1 MNLNHQLK
9 ILMFGWEFPPHNSG
23 GLGVACKGLANAI
36 VKQGATIS
44 FVLPKKMNCD
54 NSPFKFIFPDNN
66 SDGLE
71 IKNIDSLL
79 SAYVTSESYQK
90 LLKNNKE
97 NGIYGYNLFNEVRRY
112 GQEARKIALKEK
124 FDIIHAHDWL
134 SIPAG
139 IEAKKVS
146 NKPLIVQVHATE
158 FDRTGG
164 NNVNQQVY
172 EIEKQ
177 GLSMADKII
186 TVSKFTKKKVV
197 RHYHINPEKI
207 EVVYNAIKQE
217 PFISPKRNFQS
228 LKKGNK
234 KIVLFLG
241 RITLQ
246 KGPDYFLR
254 TAKKVLERNSDVFFI
269 VAGSGDMKFQMI
281 EESASLGI
289 ADKVLF
295 TDFLRGEDLISAY
308 QSADLFV
315 MPSVSEPFGLT
326 PLESLLQKT
335 PVLISKQSGVSEI
348 LSHSLKADFW
358 DIDEMANKILS
369 VLKYPALC
377 QCLSENGNK
386 EVKEISWQDSA
397 IKCLKIYNQVLA

>member
-97 NGIYGYNLFNEVRRY
+97 NGIYGYDLFNEVRRY

>member
-54 NSPFKFIFPDNN
+54 NSPFKFIFPDNSGN
-66 SDGLE
+66 GLE

-79 SAYVTSESYQK
+79 YAYVTSKSYQK

-97 NGIYGYNLFNEVRRY
+97 NSIYGYDLFNEVRRY

>member
-54 NSPFKFIFPDNN
+54 NSPFKFIFPDNSGN
-66 SDGLE
+66 GLE

-79 SAYVTSESYQK
+79 YAYVTSKSYQK

-97 NGIYGYNLFNEVRRY
+97 NGIYGYDLFNEVRRY

-177 GLSMADKII
+177 GLSIADKII

-217 PFISPKRNFQS
+217 PFTNPKRNFQS
-228 LKKGNK
+228 LKKGGK
-234 KIVLFLG
+234 RIVLFLG

-254 TAKKVLERNSDVFFI
+254 TAKKVLELNPDVFFI

-295 TDFLRGEDLISAY
+295 TNFLRA
-308 QSADLFV
+308 
-315 MPSVSEPFGLT
+315 
-326 PLESLLQKT
+326 
-335 PVLISKQSGVSEI
+335 
-348 LSHSLKADFW
+348 
-358 DIDEMANKILS
+358 KI
-369 VLKYPALC
+369 
-377 QCLSENGNK
+377 
-386 EVKEISWQDSA
+386 
-397 IKCLKIYNQVLA
+397 